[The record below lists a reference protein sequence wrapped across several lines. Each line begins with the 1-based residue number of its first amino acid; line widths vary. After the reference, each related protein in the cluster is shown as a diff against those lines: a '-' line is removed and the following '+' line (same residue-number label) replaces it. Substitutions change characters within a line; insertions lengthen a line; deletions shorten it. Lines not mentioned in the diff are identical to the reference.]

1 MDYKKIG
8 SHFEADMVKDNLLS
22 IIAGLGDITISFFT
36 GLPQGYLSVID
47 NMYKSISSFRDHA
60 LMEKVIYF
68 LDEGST
74 ATVEERED
82 LIKKFDA
89 DKSFEQKFSLFT
101 LVALDRLDFPQKA
114 TFISRILK
122 AYQQGTINKLTVVRY
137 KSIVENLE
145 LEDLMRLRNSY
156 GYEGYPRDRSHPSL
170 FKFQTFGLVRI
181 RAGLEMRGGYNP
193 TDLRYDESAVQV
205 ELTKFGSEFIK
216 VICKT
221 GSNEYEDDH
230 LL

>member
-8 SHFEADMVKDNLLS
+8 SHFEADMVKENLLS

-60 LMEKVIYF
+60 LMEKVLYF

-89 DKSFEQKFSLFT
+89 DKSFEQKFALFT

-114 TFISRILK
+114 TFLSRILK
-122 AYQQGTINKLTVVRY
+122 AYQQGVINKLEVVRF
-137 KSIVENLE
+137 KSIVENIE
-145 LEDLMRLRNSY
+145 LEDLMGLRNSW

-170 FKFQTFGLVRI
+170 FKFQAFGLIRI
-181 RAGLEMRGGYNP
+181 RSGLQMRGTFDPY
-193 TDLRYDESAVQV
+193 RYDEDKVQV
-205 ELTKFGSEFIK
+205 ELTRFGSDFIK
-216 VICKT
+216 VICKKDNT
-221 GSNEYEDDH
+221 EYEDDH